1 MKRKLLLL
9 LFVISF
15 SAQAQNLEQTILLS
29 QAIGTN
35 TKEYKKNSRKAYAD
49 KDYKR
54 ANSLFD
60 SLVNHVINGSTLDNF
75 NMRKISGRA
84 LKFHDFDKPVFLMT
98 SASWCTPGVGE
109 IPALNEIARKHHK
122 DIDFIVLYWDTKQ
135 IVKKIARKYSRKIK
149 VVYIDELV
157 YTNNNIIETLKHT
170 LGFPTSFFIDANKKI
185 VDVRRGALHRY
196 SEKYDT
202 SFDLNYRY
210 FLGGISLLKTL
221 YEEDEGLVMDVPTP

>member
-1 MKRKLLLL
+1 MKRKLLLF
-9 LFVISF
+9 LFIISF
-15 SAQAQNLEQTILLS
+15 SAQAQSLEQTTLLS

-35 TKEYKKNSRKAYAD
+35 IKEYKENSQKAYAD
-49 KDYKR
+49 KNYKR

-60 SLVNHVINGSTLDNF
+60 SLVSHVINGSTLDNF
-75 NMRKISGRA
+75 NMRKISGRT
-84 LKFHDFDKPVFLMT
+84 LEFHDFDNPVFLMT
-98 SASWCTPGVGE
+98 YASWCTPGVGE

-135 IVKKIARKYSRKIK
+135 NVKKIARKYSRKIK
-149 VVYIDELV
+149 IVYVDELA

-185 VDVRRGALHRY
+185 VDVKRGALHHY

-221 YEEDEGLVMDVPTP
+221 YKEDEGIVMHAPTP